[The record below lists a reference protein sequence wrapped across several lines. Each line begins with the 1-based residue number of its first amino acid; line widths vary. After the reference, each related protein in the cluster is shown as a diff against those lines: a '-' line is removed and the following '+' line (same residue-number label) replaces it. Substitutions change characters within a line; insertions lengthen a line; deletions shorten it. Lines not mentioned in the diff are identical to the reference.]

1 MTRSDSLAALPDP
14 APGELLR
21 AGPNPVEVP
30 SGEPVEV
37 PQPEPEVIDPGIGI
51 PTGPSPPPSHP
62 GTPGAPTSPGIA

>member
-1 MTRSDSLAALPDP
+1 MTRIDSLAALPDP
-14 APGELLR
+14 APR
-21 AGPNPVEVP
+21 TPPAGPDPVEVP

>member
-1 MTRSDSLAALPDP
+1 MTRIDSLAALPDP
-14 APGELLR
+14 APTTPPS
-21 AGPNPVEVP
+21 GPNPVEVP